1 MAIRKLL
8 QPDALPVPTACYS
21 QGIEISGKR
30 LVFVAG
36 QLPVDRSGSVVGEGD
51 FKLQVT
57 QVFRNIQAVLEDA
70 KASFDD
76 VVKLNIYVTDVK
88 NLPLVQEV
96 RSQYLTHPYP
106 ATTLVEITALANPK
120 ALVEIEAIAVI

>member
-8 QPDALPVPTACYS
+8 QPDELPVPTACYS

-36 QLPVDRSGSVVGEGD
+36 QLPVDKTGVVVGEGD
-51 FKLQVT
+51 FKVQIT
-57 QVFRNIQAVLEDA
+57 QVFENIKAVLGDA
-70 KASFDD
+70 NASFDD
-76 VVKLNIYVTDVK
+76 VAKLNIYVTDVK
-88 NLPLVQEV
+88 NLPIVQEV
-96 RSQYLTHPYP
+96 RSKYLTHPYP

-120 ALVEIEAIAVI
+120 AIVEIEAIAVI

>member
-8 QPDALPVPTACYS
+8 QPDSLPVPAACYS

-30 LVFVAG
+30 MVFVAG
-36 QLPVDRSGSVVGEGD
+36 QLPVNKSGTIVGEGD
-51 FKLQVT
+51 FRAQAT
-57 QVFRNIQAVLEDA
+57 QVFENIKAVLGDA

-76 VVKLNIYVTDVK
+76 VVKLNIYVTGVK

-96 RSQYLTHPYP
+96 RSGYLTRPYP

-120 ALVEIEAIAVI
+120 ALIEIEAIAVI

>member
-1 MAIRKLL
+1 M
-8 QPDALPVPTACYS
+8 
-21 QGIEISGKR
+21 
-30 LVFVAG
+30 VFVAG
-36 QLPVDRSGSVVGEGD
+36 QLPVKKDGSLVGEGD
-51 FKLQVT
+51 FKSQAT
-57 QVFRNIQAVLEDA
+57 QVFENLKAVLSDA

-88 NLPLVQEV
+88 NLPLVQAV
-96 RSQYLTHPYP
+96 RSAYLTRPYP

>member
-1 MAIRKLL
+1 MAVRKLL
-8 QPDALPVPTACYS
+8 QPDTLPTPTACYS

-30 LVFVAG
+30 MIFVAG
-36 QLPVDRSGSVVGEGD
+36 QLPVNKAGAIVGEGD
-51 FKLQVT
+51 FKAQIT
-57 QVFRNIQAVLEDA
+57 QVFENIKAVLADA

-96 RSQYLTHPYP
+96 RSGYLTRPYP

>member
-1 MAIRKLL
+1 MAVRKLL
-8 QPDALPVPTACYS
+8 QPDSLPTPTACYS

-30 LVFVAG
+30 MIFVAG
-36 QLPVDRSGSVVGEGD
+36 QLPVNKAGAIVGEGD
-51 FKLQVT
+51 FKAQIT
-57 QVFRNIQAVLEDA
+57 QVFENMKAVLADA

-76 VVKLNIYVTDVK
+76 VVKLNIYVIDVK

-96 RSQYLTHPYP
+96 RSGYLTRPYP

>member
-1 MAIRKLL
+1 MAVRKLL
-8 QPDALPVPTACYS
+8 QPDTLPTPTACYS

-30 LVFVAG
+30 MIFVAG
-36 QLPVDRSGSVVGEGD
+36 QLPVNKAGAIVGEGD
-51 FKLQVT
+51 FKAQVT
-57 QVFRNIQAVLEDA
+57 QVFENIKAVLADA

-96 RSQYLTHPYP
+96 RSGYLTRPYP

>member
-1 MAIRKLL
+1 MAVRKLL
-8 QPDALPVPTACYS
+8 QPESLPTPTACYS

-30 LVFVAG
+30 MVFVAG
-36 QLPVDRSGSVVGEGD
+36 QFPVDKSGSVVEGG
-51 FKLQVT
+51 FESQTT
-57 QVFRNIQAVLEDA
+57 QVFENIKAVLADA

-88 NLPLVQEV
+88 SLPLVQEV
-96 RSQYLTHPYP
+96 RSKYLTSPYP
-106 ATTLVEITALANPK
+106 ATTLVEISALANPK

>member
-1 MAIRKLL
+1 MAVRKLL
-8 QPDALPVPTACYS
+8 QPDTLPVPTACFS

-30 LVFVAG
+30 MIFVAG
-36 QLPVDRSGSVVGEGD
+36 QLPVDKTGSIVGDGD
-51 FKLQVT
+51 FKAQIT
-57 QVFRNIQAVLEDA
+57 QVFENIKAVLGVA

-88 NLPLVQEV
+88 NLPVVQAV
-96 RSQYLTHPYP
+96 RSGYLTSPYP

>member
-21 QGIEISGKR
+21 QGLEISGKR
-30 LVFVAG
+30 MVFVAG
-36 QLPVDRSGSVVGEGD
+36 QLPIDGTGALVGEGD
-51 FKLQVT
+51 FEAQVA
-57 QVFRNIQAVLEDA
+57 QVFENIKAVLGEA

-76 VVKLNIYVTDVK
+76 VVKLNIYVTDAK
-88 NLPLVQEV
+88 ELPAVQKV
-96 RSQYLTHPYP
+96 RSRYLTPPYP
-106 ATTLVEITALANPK
+106 ATTLVQIAALTNPK